1 MELRSI
7 TAHFIDKVWKN
18 RIALLVFLLA
28 MPFLNESFP
37 TSYFVYIFV
46 IDSFK
51 FIAFFVLIGIYIKRK
66 KKPSVLMLIL
76 LFSQIMWLFSTV
88 LNYSAYSTKEWIKLF
103 YDIFSILSLSMIV
116 ELFINEPKSLIRG
129 LMTNYEIAIYSYV
142 FSIVFK
148 LAGEGY
154 YLRGLLNT
162 LLLWII
168 PSICLSLLNIVICKK
183 YVRSICLLFAC
194 FYTVWIVKSATTI
207 VSLFAMIMVILLGLV
222 LHQYKRTKKF
232 VLPLALILSVSI
244 LLNLF
249 VLFVYNGHSFPLVD
263 FIIKKFLNR
272 TTDFTQRNTIW
283 AEAIRMIR
291 LKPLF
296 GYGYKPV
303 IYASTDFGTEYIHA
317 HNQLLQKLIESGII
331 GLVLFTLFHMELI
344 RKVDKSKNTV
354 ARIITVAA
362 VFAVSIT
369 YITEAYA
376 KFFVFYPVFFLAYYV
391 DELVKNSNYAD
402 NEIK

>member
-7 TAHFIDKVWKN
+7 IAHFIDKVWKN

-37 TSYFVYIFV
+37 TAYFIYIFV

-51 FIAFFVLIGIYIKRK
+51 FIAFFVLVGIYIKRK
-66 KKPSVLMLIL
+66 RKPSVLMLIL

-88 LNYSAYSTKEWIKLF
+88 LNYSAYSTKEWIDLF
-103 YDIFSILSLSMIV
+103 YDIFSILSLSMII
-116 ELFINEPKSLIRG
+116 ELFIDEPRYLVNGI
-129 LMTNYEIAIYSYV
+129 MANYELAIYSYV
-142 FSIVFK
+142 FSIVFN
-148 LAGEGY
+148 LAGYGY

-168 PSICLSLLNIVICKK
+168 PSVCLSLLNIIVFKK
-183 YVRSICLLFAC
+183 YVRSICLLLASL
-194 FYTVWIVKSATTI
+194 YTVWNVKSATTI
-207 VSLFAMIMVILLGLV
+207 VSLLAMVTVVLSAYVLLRL
-222 LHQYKRTKKF
+222 KKTEKF
-232 VLPLALILSVSI
+232 VLPMGFVLCVSV

-263 FIIKKFLNR
+263 YIIKNFLNR

-283 AEAIRMIR
+283 AEAIRMIK

-317 HNQLLQKLIESGII
+317 HNQYLQKLIESGVI
-331 GLVLFTLFHMELI
+331 GLILFVLFHMELI

-354 ARIITVAA
+354 ARIVVVAA

-391 DELVKNSNYAD
+391 DELVKNGNYAD